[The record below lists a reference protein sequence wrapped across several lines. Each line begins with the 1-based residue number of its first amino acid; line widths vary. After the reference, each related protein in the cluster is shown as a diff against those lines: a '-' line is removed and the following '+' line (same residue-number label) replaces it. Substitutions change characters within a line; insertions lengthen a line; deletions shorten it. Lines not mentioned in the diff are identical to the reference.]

1 MQPHRPSFQSPQKNL
16 QFSRET
22 QQNWTTEASPF
33 QHYIPQSPN
42 YFYYPQRPGFP
53 GPNLLQPSNINQH
66 TSYSTTSTSAA
77 TFEDPNQ
84 TITHSFPGDPNYP
97 QQIPQ
102 QFDSQHAFVRPSLP
116 QTTFSFQHEAPPGVT
131 LESSLPKDKQ
141 NSSAEQLWLKSWLK
155 SHNIRFQENSF
166 RLPRISD
173 ARKKVLRAQA
183 LRKELDEQL
192 EALKVAKG
200 SANEKE
206 WELMVSKIEK
216 IKSEYESNMNEI
228 LNKEFQTK
236 LKQKIS
242 KIRRHKKWQKQH
254 IKKLQNVR
262 DERRRRRETLHK
274 TIDEWRTEWIAKE
287 LAFKREQARKENA
300 EKRVEEAEANKNR
313 HKELSRLLEQVKKL
327 RDLRR
332 ERLKREGHFFPEE
345 DNEFFNKVASLNDAM
360 KIEEE
365 RLEKERNA
373 AAEQKR
379 DEAMDAGMK
388 ERERERD
395 PLYEYW
401 HQAEFDLDN
410 LVSIRRQWDAY
421 IVPAGTQGAS
431 RIPPRFVTPT
441 PPANYIWASC
451 LTHGNS

>member
-1 MQPHRPSFQSPQKNL
+1 MQPYRPPFQSPQKDS
-16 QFSRET
+16 QFSRDT
-22 QQNWTTEASPF
+22 QQQQGQNWTTEASSF
-33 QHYIPQSPN
+33 QYYTQNYIN
-42 YFYYPQRPGFP
+42 YPQRPGFP
-53 GPNLLQPSNINQH
+53 GPNLRQQININQH
-66 TSYSTTSTSAA
+66 TPYPITTSTNTASAT

-84 TITHSFPGDPNYP
+84 QSIYSFPGDNYS
-97 QQIPQ
+97 

-116 QTTFSFQHEAPPGVT
+116 QTTFNFQHEAPPGVS
-131 LESSLPKDKQ
+131 LESSLHKNEQ

-155 SHNIRFQENSF
+155 SHNIQFQEKSF
-166 RLPRISD
+166 KLPRISD
-173 ARKKVLRAQA
+173 ARKKVLRVQA
-183 LRKELDEQL
+183 LRKELGEQL
-192 EALKVAKG
+192 EKLKTAKG

-206 WELMVSKIEK
+206 WELMVSNIEK
-216 IKSEYESNMNEI
+216 IKSEYETNMNEI
-228 LNKEFQTK
+228 LNEEFQIK

-242 KIRRHKKWQKQH
+242 KIQRHKKWQKQH

-313 HKELSRLLEQVKKL
+313 HKEMSKLLEKVKKL

-365 RLEKERNA
+365 RLERERNA

-379 DEAMDAGMK
+379 KEAMDAGMK

-421 IVPAGTQGAS
+421 IVPPGTQGAS
-431 RIPPRFVTPT
+431 RIPPRFVTPA